1 MKKSGPFLD
10 ALNNLLKN
18 STEKD
23 VNDDNDDED
32 DSDCEEEE
40 GSAFKH

>member
-10 ALNNLLKN
+10 ALDNLLKN

-23 VNDDNDDED
+23 VNDDNDED
-32 DSDCEEEE
+32 DSDWEEEE
-40 GSAFKH
+40 LSAFKH